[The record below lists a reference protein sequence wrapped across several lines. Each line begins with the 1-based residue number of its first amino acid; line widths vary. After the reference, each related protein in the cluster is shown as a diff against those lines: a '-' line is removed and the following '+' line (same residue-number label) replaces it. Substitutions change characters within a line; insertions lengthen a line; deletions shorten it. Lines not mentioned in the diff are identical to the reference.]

1 MIETS
6 LQILYK
12 RLFKPVTWMRGLL
25 NWFKIIGPWFFWL
38 GMPFVYLGYLWVALV
53 TGAFIIGVFMVTM
66 VMFFRNN
73 PDLERGLVT
82 TRESVGAYL
91 IYMCLVALSAV
102 LAGSAN
108 MALLY
113 VAGDLLV
120 ISTLRIK
127 E

>member
-12 RLFKPVTWMRGLL
+12 RLFKPVTWMRGVM
-25 NWFKIIGPWFFWL
+25 NWFKIVGPWFFWL
-38 GMPFVYLGYLWVALV
+38 GLPFVYLGYIWTALV
-53 TGAFIIGVFMVTM
+53 AGTFIIGVFMVTM
-66 VMFFRNN
+66 VMLFRNN
-73 PDLERGLVT
+73 PAVERVLVT
-82 TRESVGAYL
+82 TRENVGAYL
-91 IYMCLVALSAV
+91 LYMGLVAFSAI

-108 MALLY
+108 MGLLY
-113 VAGDLLV
+113 ITGELLT

>member
-12 RLFKPVTWMRGLL
+12 RLFKPVTWMRGVM
-25 NWFKIIGPWFFWL
+25 NWFKIVGPWFFWL
-38 GMPFVYLGYLWVALV
+38 GMPFAYLGYLWMALV
-53 TGAFIIGVFMVTM
+53 AGTFIIGVFMVTM
-66 VMFFRNN
+66 VMLFRNN
-73 PDLERGLVT
+73 PGVERVLVT
-82 TRESVGAYL
+82 TRENVGAYL
-91 IYMCLVALSAV
+91 LYMGLVAFSAI

-108 MALLY
+108 MGLLY
-113 VAGDLLV
+113 ITGELLT